1 MRRKNT
7 SKTFLPTNA
16 TIAVTYKC
24 NAKCIMCNI
33 WKNTSADLLK
43 PEDFLKL
50 PSSLKDVNLTGG
62 EPFLR
67 NDIVEIARNLTKLN
81 SGIRLIFSSNGF
93 LTDKIVENMKEITK
107 FNPKTAVGISI
118 DGMKET
124 HLRIRGI
131 PNAFE
136 KAIDTVKKLKEA
148 GIKDLRIAFTA
159 GNENIHELPEVYK
172 LAEELGVEFTMSI
185 VHNSE
190 NYFNIDTN
198 LMAKTEDLEKYV
210 NTIVNEELKYF
221 NPRRLLRTFYL
232 KGLIDFTK
240 NHKRP
245 LPCYALGNSFFLDA
259 NGELFPCNILE
270 TSVGNIKESS
280 LEDIWYSE
288 KTQKLRN
295 YCHTCN
301 KCWMVCTV
309 KDSIMQNI
317 EKVSTKV
324 LADKVK
330 TMFL

>member
-1 MRRKNT
+1 MCRKNI

-33 WKNTSADLLK
+33 WKNTSADILK

-93 LTDKIVENMKEITK
+93 LTDKIVKNMKEITK
-107 FNPKTAVGISI
+107 FNSKTAIGISI

-124 HLRIRGI
+124 HLKIRGI

-136 KAIDTVKKLKEA
+136 MATNTVKKLKEA

-159 GNENIHELPEVYK
+159 SNENIQELPEVYK
-172 LAEELGVEFTMSI
+172 LAGELGVEFTMSI

-245 LPCYALGNSFFLDA
+245 LPCYALGNAFFLDA